1 MKRNYESLMEASQHL
16 QKTLTKHGENKKG
29 NQALEKCSVKSAETV
44 RSLQNMKS
52 QALASLVIRK
62 NVIKPKKGK
71 KPPEKVS
78 NNLSKDGLN
87 NNVQTASS
95 PPPPSDDS
103 DDMNMKVASI

>member
-16 QKTLTKHGENKKG
+16 KKTLTKHGENKKV
-29 NQALEKCSVKSAETV
+29 NQSLEKCPVKSAETV

-71 KPPEKVS
+71 KTSEKV
-78 NNLSKDGLN
+78 LSEGNKEGSS

-95 PPPPSDDS
+95 PPPTSDGS
-103 DDMNMKVASI
+103 DDMNMKIASI